1 MRWAAVLSIRAAF
14 FVFFAAAAGTRII
27 RTDFLFGVSELFGFA
42 PPRRKRAAGTSRCM
56 ASKSRRL
63 RRHGRRQ
70 LRFRIFGVVIFMATV
85 RNLQC
90 SSKVNSPCAKVY
102 LIRYNKFRKLKRK
115 FLDSVEFPAFLC
127 KRGKRG
133 TSCKRVQSL
142 FSLSGL
148 HTAAAG
154 NSDCRCGGQT
164 VRRSPPPAS
173 RTTGPGRRSHTGRF
187 RGSL

>member
-1 MRWAAVLSIRAAF
+1 MGSNPAWRTTDYMPLRIQNNDAEKWQRGRMHTPAKG
-14 FVFFAAAAGTRII
+14 AGPKCGPR
-27 RTDFLFGVSELFGFA
+27 GFE
-42 PPRRKRAAGTSRCM
+42 SLL
-56 ASKSRRL
+56 L
-63 RRHGRRQ
+63 RHK
-70 LRFRIFGVVIFMATV
+70 ITTPFGVVIFMAAV

-115 FLDSVEFPAFLC
+115 FLDSVESPAFLC

>member
-1 MRWAAVLSIRAAF
+1 MHTKKIQHFAEAAF
-14 FVFFAAAAGTRII
+14 WPAA
-27 RTDFLFGVSELFGFA
+27 L
-42 PPRRKRAAGTSRCM
+42 
-56 ASKSRRL
+56 L
-63 RRHGRRQ
+63 RRASVLAEGQNLGAGGIHFRRACEV
-70 LRFRIFGVVIFMATV
+70 LTVSIKITTPFGVVIFMAAV

-115 FLDSVEFPAFLC
+115 FLDSVESPAFLC

-164 VRRSPPPAS
+164 VRRSPPPAY

>member
-1 MRWAAVLSIRAAF
+1 MLTHGPFFTSVCTRLCQYVNMGVRKWLEKSAEKQKYKMRKTTNPLSHKAFRAVSFSATKDIKI
-14 FVFFAAAAGTRII
+14 T
-27 RTDFLFGVSELFGFA
+27 T
-42 PPRRKRAAGTSRCM
+42 P
-56 ASKSRRL
+56 
-63 RRHGRRQ
+63 
-70 LRFRIFGVVIFMATV
+70 FGVVIFMAAV

-102 LIRYNKFRKLKRK
+102 LIRSNKFRKLKRK
-115 FLDSVEFPAFLC
+115 FLDSVESPAFLC

-142 FSLSGL
+142 FSPSGP